1 MLATL
6 EFRYNPEA
14 IQDRHYLGK
23 TKVSTLNLNFKADI
37 CHQNI
42 TIFHMIITAKIFHT
56 QLDFKQ

>member
-1 MLATL
+1 MLVTL

-23 TKVSTLNLNFKADI
+23 TKTSAFDLNVYADL
-37 CHQNI
+37 CYRNI
-42 TIFHMIITAKIFHT
+42 TIFYMTITAKIFHI